1 MGISASASL
10 GRNFATQTVAMLS
23 KFVFAALV
31 AVCLSQQETFPAVCY
46 NQAGMK
52 AAQQKCYSDQG
63 LTLHLPDDP
72 NNPEVVCKDT
82 ASFDKAIH
90 CSLQLSDSCTP
101 KAFKTLLPEEN
112 NLKQVQNILCQ
123 NLGSLQHLCT
133 LNNTDNLAA
142 CGQTKYGQLTVA
154 DAMDPFKS
162 TCAAYDHA
170 EECLEEEIQECGQE
184 NLNLQK
190 QFNQLQAP
198 IACQSKQV
206 GK

>member
-1 MGISASASL
+1 M
-10 GRNFATQTVAMLS
+10 MLQLLL
-23 KFVFAALV
+23 AALV
-31 AVCLSQQETFPAVCY
+31 AVSQAQTQQETFPAVCY
-46 NQAGMK
+46 NPASMK

-72 NNPEVVCKDT
+72 NNPDHIKDANVKNGQTNTPEVVCKDT
-82 ASFDKAIH
+82 ASFDAAIH

-101 KAFKTLLPEEN
+101 KAFKTLLPDEN
-112 NLKQVQNILCQ
+112 NLKTVQNIMCQ
-123 NLGSLQHLCT
+123 NLGKLQHMCT
-133 LNNTDNLAA
+133 LNNTDSLAA

-184 NLNLQK
+184 NLDLQK

>member
-1 MGISASASL
+1 MGDVFISASASL
-10 GRNFATQTVAMLS
+10 GRTFATQTDAMLS

-72 NNPEVVCKDT
+72 NN
-82 ASFDKAIH
+82 
-90 CSLQLSDSCTP
+90 
-101 KAFKTLLPEEN
+101 
-112 NLKQVQNILCQ
+112 LKQVQNIMCQ

-184 NLNLQK
+184 NLDLQK